1 LTAETSLER
10 NAITVALQR
19 VDRDLA
25 ELNGALEVLA
35 GAVEAGDS
43 LVAAAAHRRFP
54 LAHVGLAGRRH
65 RQPAYEPVVAKLQL
79 YTATA
84 ARVEQARCPSA
95 PWVSRETRLV
105 TET

>member
-35 GAVEAGDS
+35 GAVEA
-43 LVAAAAHRRFP
+43 
-54 LAHVGLAGRRH
+54 
-65 RQPAYEPVVAKLQL
+65 
-79 YTATA
+79 
-84 ARVEQARCPSA
+84 
-95 PWVSRETRLV
+95 
-105 TET
+105 